1 MATLNPFDLLGDDA
15 EDPSQIAV
23 SISADKPKKPAPVS
37 AKSSAPSRQLPQPV
51 REARSDAPRGGGRG
65 GGGDRGS
72 SRGRGGYNRD
82 FRGGDG
88 NSGGYNKPSE
98 EGGISKPFYEKRSV
112 YGGAPRGGGRRGEAG
127 EGERPRRTYE
137 RRSGT
142 GRGGDFKREGAGRG
156 NWGTPGEEV
165 LVVETEEVAGAE
177 IEKPAGDEVVAD
189 AKKEN
194 AAEVEEQKEPED
206 KEMTLDEYEKI
217 LEEKKKSLQSQTTSE
232 RKVDTKV
239 FESMQQLSN
248 KKKSNDEIFIKL
260 GSDKDKRKDD
270 KEEKAQKAVSINE
283 FLKPAEGENYY
294 RGGGRGGGRGRGRG
308 GRDRGV
314 VSGGG
319 FDGYRSEAAPAI
331 GDTAHKIQPWTLL
344 LSPSVFLI
352 MTEVFHAECLL
363 VCCCQIYNTL
373 ISWNAMISGYG
384 NLEMASGFFQ
394 TALVRGFRGSVI
406 ITRRW
411 TETIQSNAR
420 GRHLFITRLDWAVY
434 CSDAAIAFKER
445 KMRRSA
451 SGSRVSDQFSQAK
464 PSHSRSMSRSQSV
477 RLVEDAELH
486 LPRYDPS
493 SQSGKREEK
502 SRSRSAENVVHFI
515 PLLLL
520 LCVIILWLFSRS
532 GKPFVLGLIGS
543 M

>member
-23 SISADKPKKPAPVS
+23 SIAADKPKKPVPVSAVS

-51 REARSDAPRGGGRG
+51 REARNDAPRGGGRG
-65 GGGDRGS
+65 GGDRGS
-72 SRGRGGYNRD
+72 SRGGYNRD

-98 EGGISKPFYEKRSV
+98 EGGGGGSKPFYEKRSV
-112 YGGAPRGGGRRGEAG
+112 PGVYGGAPRGGRRGEAG

-165 LVVETEEVAGAE
+165 LV
-177 IEKPAGDEVVAD
+177 
-189 AKKEN
+189 
-194 AAEVEEQKEPED
+194 
-206 KEMTLDEYEKI
+206 YEKI

-248 KKKSNDEIFIKL
+248 KKSNDEIFIKL

-270 KEEKAQKAVSINE
+270 KEEKAKKAVSINE
-283 FLKPAEGENYY
+283 FLKPAEGENHY
-294 RGGGRGGGRGRGRG
+294 RGGGSGGGRGRGRG
-308 GRDRGV
+308 GRDRGG
-314 VSGGG
+314 VSGGV

-331 GDTAHKIQPWTLL
+331 GDTDQFPSLGGKSNLGYSCGLL
-344 LSPSVFLI
+344 QFSSSRLKCFMLSVCWSV
-352 MTEVFHAECLL
+352 V
-363 VCCCQIYNTL
+363 V
-373 ISWNAMISGYG
+373 SWNAMISGYG

-394 TALVRGFRGSVI
+394 TALVRGVCESVI
-406 ITRRW
+406 ITRYMKGNKVKLAEVFKDMTVKTNLVTWNASVMPEIFSARRW

-420 GRHLFITRLDWAVY
+420 GRHLVLTRLDWAVY

-515 PLLLL
+515 PLLLV

>member
-23 SISADKPKKPAPVS
+23 SIAADKPKKPVPVSAVS

-51 REARSDAPRGGGRG
+51 REARNDAPRGGGRG
-65 GGGDRGS
+65 VEDTISPLRKGGGG
-72 SRGRGGYNRD
+72 
-82 FRGGDG
+82 
-88 NSGGYNKPSE
+88 
-98 EGGISKPFYEKRSV
+98 SKPFYEKRSV
-112 YGGAPRGGGRRGEAG
+112 PGVYGGAPRGGRRGEAG

-165 LVVETEEVAGAE
+165 LVVETEEVAGTE
-177 IEKPAGDEVVAD
+177 IEKPAGDEVAAD

-194 AAEVEEQKEPED
+194 TAEVEEQKEPED
-206 KEMTLDEYEKI
+206 KYEKI

-248 KKKSNDEIFIKL
+248 KKSNDEIFIKL

-270 KEEKAQKAVSINE
+270 KEEKAKKVYIICPDQTVCRSLISLPMDVFYVLQAVSINE
-283 FLKPAEGENYY
+283 FLKPAEGENHY
-294 RGGGRGGGRGRGRG
+294 RGGGSGGGRGRGRG
-308 GRDRGV
+308 GRDRGG
-314 VSGGG
+314 VSGGV

-331 GDTAHKIQPWTLL
+331 GDTDQFPSLGGKQTVLMLYALSLLCVHSICSYICYKI
-344 LSPSVFLI
+344 
-352 MTEVFHAECLL
+352 C
-363 VCCCQIYNTL
+363 NTL
-373 ISWNAMISGYG
+373 ISWKLECHDLWLREFG
-384 NLEMASGFFQ
+384 NG
-394 TALVRGFRGSVI
+394 I
-406 ITRRW
+406 RRW

-420 GRHLFITRLDWAVY
+420 GRHLVLTRLDWAVY

-515 PLLLL
+515 PLLLV

>member
-1 MATLNPFDLLGDDA
+1 IATLNPFDLLGDDA

-23 SISADKPKKPAPVS
+23 SIAADKPKKPVPVSAVS

-51 REARSDAPRGGGRG
+51 REARNDAPRGGGRG
-65 GGGDRGS
+65 GGDRGS
-72 SRGRGGYNRD
+72 SRGGYNRD

-98 EGGISKPFYEKRSV
+98 EGGGGSKPFYEKRSV
-112 YGGAPRGGGRRGEAG
+112 PGVYGGAPRGGRRCEAG

-165 LVVETEEVAGAE
+165 LVVETEEVAGTE
-177 IEKPAGDEVVAD
+177 IEKPAGDEVAAD

-194 AAEVEEQKEPED
+194 TAEVEEQKEPED

-248 KKKSNDEIFIKL
+248 KNSNDEIFIKL

-270 KEEKAQKAVSINE
+270 KEEKAKKVYIICPDQTVCRSLISLHMDVFYVLQAVSINE
-283 FLKPAEGENYY
+283 FLKPAEGENHY

-308 GRDRGV
+308 GRDRGG
-314 VSGGG
+314 VSGGV

-331 GDTAHKIQPWTLL
+331 GDTDQF
-344 LSPSVFLI
+344 PSLGG
-352 MTEVFHAECLL
+352 
-363 VCCCQIYNTL
+363 N
-373 ISWNAMISGYG
+373 WNAMISGYG
-384 NLEMASGFFQ
+384 DLEMASGFFQ
-394 TALVRGFRGSVI
+394 TALVRGVCESVI
-406 ITRRW
+406 ITRYMKGNKVKLAEVFKDMTVKTNLVTWNASVMPEIFSARRW

-420 GRHLFITRLDWAVY
+420 GRHLVLTRLDWAVY
-434 CSDAAIAFKER
+434 CSDAASYQQYR
-445 KMRRSA
+445 
-451 SGSRVSDQFSQAK
+451 
-464 PSHSRSMSRSQSV
+464 
-477 RLVEDAELH
+477 
-486 LPRYDPS
+486 
-493 SQSGKREEK
+493 
-502 SRSRSAENVVHFI
+502 
-515 PLLLL
+515 
-520 LCVIILWLFSRS
+520 
-532 GKPFVLGLIGS
+532 
-543 M
+543 

>member
-1 MATLNPFDLLGDDA
+1 MLHAAVDVVVVETEDLAVVVVVTTVILEA
-15 EDPSQIAV
+15 VMVTVEDT
-23 SISADKPKKPAPVS
+23 ISPLRK
-37 AKSSAPSRQLPQPV
+37 
-51 REARSDAPRGGGRG
+51 
-65 GGGDRGS
+65 
-72 SRGRGGYNRD
+72 
-82 FRGGDG
+82 
-88 NSGGYNKPSE
+88 
-98 EGGISKPFYEKRSV
+98 EGFQSLSLRNV
-112 YGGAPRGGGRRGEAG
+112 VAG
-127 EGERPRRTYE
+127 EGERPRRTFE

-270 KEEKAQKAVSINE
+270 KEEKAKKAVSINE

-331 GDTAHKIQPWTLL
+331 GDTAQF
-344 LSPSVFLI
+344 PSL
-352 MTEVFHAECLL
+352 
-363 VCCCQIYNTL
+363 
-373 ISWNAMISGYG
+373 G
-384 NLEMASGFFQ
+384 
-394 TALVRGFRGSVI
+394 
-406 ITRRW
+406 
-411 TETIQSNAR
+411 
-420 GRHLFITRLDWAVY
+420 
-434 CSDAAIAFKER
+434 
-445 KMRRSA
+445 
-451 SGSRVSDQFSQAK
+451 
-464 PSHSRSMSRSQSV
+464 
-477 RLVEDAELH
+477 
-486 LPRYDPS
+486 
-493 SQSGKREEK
+493 GK
-502 SRSRSAENVVHFI
+502 
-515 PLLLL
+515 
-520 LCVIILWLFSRS
+520 
-532 GKPFVLGLIGS
+532 
-543 M
+543 